1 MLELVFTVNTE
12 TVGFSAGGVLAAH
25 LAFCYPDI
33 FSGVINHSA
42 APYKALKGILPGEG
56 PEKLGEYAYR
66 CARVGIEQNKLRT
79 VMVFHGTRDHIA
91 PFSQGYNVIKQAY
104 DFFDLM
110 DDQNKNASM
119 LVSAHERTDGF
130 DVYLKKNIQ
139 IHYYAIK
146 GMRHAWSGGTMG
158 NRFSSPSTESAT
170 QMFYEATE
178 HFGSPSPK

>member
-91 PFSQGYNVIKQAY
+91 PFFQGYNVIKQAY

-139 IHYYAIK
+139 IHYYAI
-146 GMRHAWSGGTMG
+146 GGTLG
-158 NRFSSPSTESAT
+158 VGGAIDIRFSSPNTMSST
-170 QMFYEATE
+170 QMFYETTE
-178 HFGSPSPK
+178 HFGSRSPK